1 MLAEQFSNVAVQVH
15 SLPAE
20 RERPSYST
28 FQPTLALPVS
38 LVSHTAGPQG
48 SEHSSPS
55 APSPGKPMLLAGAT
69 LGQAIWGG
77 RRVKGMPGSALSG
90 PLREDRDCSQEQRLR
105 RELTSAVQKGAS
117 SLHPSPTLKGPRT
130 SCAAWRLTLRKLSLT
145 PTQCVSWPPLC
156 ISCPLLII
164 PQSPRGFPAHF
175 PPTGLH
181 SPSLHYQSPT

>member
-1 MLAEQFSNVAVQVH
+1 MIAKHSAALKNLHMNTRTHFCGLYTQEWNSWIHACPCSAPVGTAEQFSNVAVQVH

-38 LVSHTAGPQG
+38 LVSHTAGPQ
-48 SEHSSPS
+48 
-55 APSPGKPMLLAGAT
+55 GKPMLLAGAT

-130 SCAAWRLTLRKLSLT
+130 SCAA
-145 PTQCVSWPPLC
+145 
-156 ISCPLLII
+156 
-164 PQSPRGFPAHF
+164 
-175 PPTGLH
+175 
-181 SPSLHYQSPT
+181 